1 MPPGKNK
8 DEHVRLEEGSE
19 EDGINLN
26 WRFVLASL
34 LHLLVI
40 FGFGISVAAFVCWV
54 QSDFQQTPD
63 YSVFGLLLPFLGIAI
78 YYLDEQVKADVDVQ
92 TFKADCGFYI
102 GWLRIIEVLCGLLVI
117 AYLVV
122 NFNCV
127 I

>member
-78 YYLDEQVKADVDVQ
+78 YRRWCIYGVFMLIVGFILAGCASSRFSAD
-92 TFKADCGFYI
+92 F
-102 GWLRIIEVLCGLLVI
+102 
-117 AYLVV
+117 
-122 NFNCV
+122 
-127 I
+127 